1 MKVRSIVSS
10 SILRALVKSTG
21 ARAQRRGGSTR
32 FGAKVAALT
41 LVFAAAF
48 VATLAPL
55 APSRAQEAQSVEA
68 KPQQVKLDFQKG
80 NKKTGLK
87 LFLERGA
94 LAKVTATDSAGTR
107 NMKRTDKLAVPCPD
121 GERECKTVELE
132 DGTSVDACYCKGS
145 DAILIALLVPAVQ
158 KVREAAA
165 RSQTSD
171 QGGGPRVKVFDGNTG
186 AAEDSERKMTCWA
199 DEKLKL
205 TFCTR

>member
-10 SILRALVKSTG
+10 STLCALLKSTG
-21 ARAQRRGGSTR
+21 GRAQRRGGATR
-32 FGAKVAALT
+32 FGAKAAALT
-41 LVFAAAF
+41 LSFAAAF

-55 APSRAQEAQSVEA
+55 APSRAQSQSAEA
-68 KPQQVKLDFQKG
+68 KPQQVKLDFQQG

-145 DAILIALLVPAVQ
+145 DSILIALLVPAVQ
-158 KVREAAA
+158 KIREAAS
-165 RSQTSD
+165 RSQTGD

-186 AAEDSERKMTCWA
+186 AAGDSERKMTCWA